1 MQENAM
7 AATHVLPV
15 SVAAPLDESSRLER
29 QQAVDSI
36 LGTMGAEG
44 EPPSEQALSIMQQ
57 FIEGEISLA
66 QMSQAILDHANR
78 MVHEANA
85 GRLPVR

>member
-1 MQENAM
+1 M

>member
-1 MQENAM
+1 M
-7 AATHVLPV
+7 AAAQVLPV
-15 SVAAPLDESSRLER
+15 RAVPLFDECSRIER

-44 EPPSEQALSIMQQ
+44 EPPSERALSIMQQ
-57 FIEGEISLA
+57 FVDGEITLA

-85 GRLPVR
+85 GRLAVR

>member
-1 MQENAM
+1 M
-7 AATHVLPV
+7 AATQAIPV
-15 SVAAPLDESSRLER
+15 SALAPLDESIRLER
-29 QQAVDSI
+29 QQAVDSV

-44 EPPSEQALSIMQQ
+44 EPPSEQALSLMQQ
-57 FIEGEISLA
+57 FIDGEISLD

>member
-1 MQENAM
+1 M

-57 FIEGEISLA
+57 FIDGEISLA
-66 QMSQAILDHANR
+66 QMSQAILEHANR

>member
-1 MQENAM
+1 M
-7 AATHVLPV
+7 AAAQVLPV
-15 SVAAPLDESSRLER
+15 RAVPPFDESSRIER
-29 QQAVDSI
+29 QQAVDSV

-57 FIEGEISLA
+57 FVDGEISLA
-66 QMSQAILDHANR
+66 EMSQAILDHANR

-85 GRLPVR
+85 GRLAVR